1 MPFVSPASILQGN
14 LVVTFMK
21 SRKARHD
28 LKAASSKAE
37 QPDQLVQRALVL
49 HRQGDAR
56 LARHLYE
63 TALLSDAEHFD
74 ALHLLGILEY
84 QAGHAERA
92 IVPLTQALRVNPT
105 LASPHSNLGL
115 AHQALG
121 QYEDARHSFERALAI
136 APEHVE
142 TLNNLGNVL
151 RDLQQPEAA
160 LARYDEALRIK
171 PDYAR
176 ALNNRGNVLRELQRH
191 VDAIASLDA
200 ALQLDP
206 QYAEAHY
213 NRGNVLQDL
222 YQHEAAAHSY
232 QQALRIKPDMIE
244 ASINLGNALQDL
256 AQYAAAL
263 DSYEHALRLAPNS
276 IAARLNKAHTLQR
289 LHEPELALLSY
300 ELALNLQPDHVDA
313 LIGRGDVLR
322 DLNRHQEAL
331 VCAEQ
336 AMQLRRDYAPA
347 FNSRGITLSTLG
359 RFSEAQADHRRTL
372 ELAPHK
378 GLYYRNLVQAGP
390 LPAGDKHFEAMRQLA
405 QASDRLAPDDRV
417 NLHFA
422 LGEAL
427 EKLDLH
433 DDSFA
438 QYLQANALQRQRT
451 AYPERATLALLEWC
465 RATFTSEFL
474 QQRQGLG
481 TQSDAPIFVI
491 GMPRSGSTLIERILD
506 SHPLMYGCGERRDF
520 IQTLMHFIEQH
531 HAGRSELD
539 TLAALTDAQ
548 LVQIGEG
555 YLRRIGDAVG
565 SGATAEAEV
574 SAPHRRFVDKSLL
587 NFIHVGLIHLAL
599 PNARFIHSRRAP
611 IETCLSC
618 YSKLFDDVPFSYD
631 LGELGRYY
639 SAYDT
644 LMDHWRTVLPPGVM
658 LEVQYEELVADFDA
672 QARRMV
678 QHCGFEW
685 DDACNTFHQNQR
697 AVATSSLAQVRQ
709 PLYRHALSRWR
720 PAAQLLQPL
729 LDGLGPV
736 LSGTTVPDPQD
747 AHPGVAPRQ

>member
-1 MPFVSPASILQGN
+1 LQ
-14 LVVTFMK
+14 
-21 SRKARHD
+21 
-28 LKAASSKAE
+28 AAGSKAQ
-37 QPDQLVQRALVL
+37 QPDQLMQRALVL

-56 LARHLYE
+56 LARDLYE
-63 TALLSDAEHFD
+63 SALQTDSEHFD

-84 QAGHAERA
+84 QTGHAARA
-92 IVPLTQALRVNPT
+92 IALLTRALRVNPA
-105 LASPHSNLGL
+105 LVAPHSNLGL

-121 QYEDARHSFERALAI
+121 RYDDARDSFERALAI
-136 APEHVE
+136 EPEHVE

-151 RDLQQPEAA
+151 RDMQQPEAA

-171 PDYAR
+171 PDYLR
-176 ALNNRGNVLRELQRH
+176 ALNNRGNVLRDLQRH
-191 VDAIASLDA
+191 VDAIASLDT

-222 YQHEAAAHSY
+222 HQHEAAALSY
-232 QQALRIKPDMIE
+232 RQALRIKPDMIE

-276 IAARLNKAHTLQR
+276 IAARLNQAHTLQR
-289 LHEPELALLSY
+289 LHEPEAALLSY

-331 VCAEQ
+331 ACAEQ
-336 AMQLRRDYAPA
+336 ALQLRPDYAPA
-347 FNSRGITLSTLG
+347 LNSRGVTFSTLG
-359 RFSEAQADHRRTL
+359 RLSEAQVDHRRTI
-372 ELAPHK
+372 ELAPDK
-378 GLYYRNLVQAGP
+378 GLYFRNLVQAGP
-390 LPAGDKHFEAMRQLA
+390 LPADDKHFKAMRQLA
-405 QASDRLAPDDRV
+405 QAPDRLAPDDQV

-422 LGEAL
+422 LGYAL
-427 EKLDLH
+427 EKLGLH

-438 QYLQANALQRQRT
+438 QYLQANALQRRRT
-451 AYPERATLALLEWC
+451 AYTERTTLALLEWC
-465 RATFTSEFL
+465 RATFTPQFL
-474 QQRQGLG
+474 QQRRGLG
-481 TQSDAPIFVI
+481 KQSAAPIFVI
-491 GMPRSGSTLIERILD
+491 GMPRSGSTLIEHILD
-506 SHPLMYGCGERRDF
+506 CHPAMYGGGERRDF
-520 IQTLMHFIEQH
+520 IKTLAHFIAQH

-539 TLAALTDAQ
+539 TLAAVTGVQ
-548 LVQIGEG
+548 LVQIGND
-555 YLRRIGDAVG
+555 YLQRIGDAA
-565 SGATAEAEV
+565 GAGAG
-574 SAPHRRFVDKSLL
+574 APHRRFVDKSLL

-639 SAYDT
+639 RAYDT
-644 LMDHWRTVLPPGVM
+644 LMDHWRAVLPPGVM

-685 DDACNTFHQNQR
+685 DDACRAFHRNPR
-697 AVATSSLAQVRQ
+697 AVSTSSVAQVRQ
-709 PLYRHALSRWR
+709 PLYRHALTRWQ
-720 PAAQLLQPL
+720 PAAALLQPL

-736 LSGTTVPDPQD
+736 LSGTTAPDPQD
-747 AHPGVAPRQ
+747 IHPPIVPHQ